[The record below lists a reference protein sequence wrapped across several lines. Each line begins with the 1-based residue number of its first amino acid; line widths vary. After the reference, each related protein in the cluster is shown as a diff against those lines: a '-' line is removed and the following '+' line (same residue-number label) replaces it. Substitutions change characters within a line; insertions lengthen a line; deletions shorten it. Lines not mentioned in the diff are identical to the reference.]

1 MPSALLLE
9 SVEDEDEDDD
19 VGEGCDSFRTNQ
31 WGPNIVFRSYLESS
45 FWFMRLCSPITLP
58 WFSDKEELAFWI
70 GLGGFLQKTEFFR
83 QISTLSRQ

>member
-31 WGPNIVFRSYLESS
+31 WGPDMFKYC
-45 FWFMRLCSPITLP
+45 F
-58 WFSDKEELAFWI
+58 
-70 GLGGFLQKTEFFR
+70 QKY
-83 QISTLSRQ
+83 QSWK